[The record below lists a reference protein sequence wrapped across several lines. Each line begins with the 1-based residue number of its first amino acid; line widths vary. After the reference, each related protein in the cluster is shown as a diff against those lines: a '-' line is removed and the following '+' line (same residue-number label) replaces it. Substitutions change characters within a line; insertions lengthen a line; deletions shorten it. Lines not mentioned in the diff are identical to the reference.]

1 MIRSHRELAR
11 YLAEALAAARD
22 PRLAGGAAAVED
34 ELARA
39 TRDRCERGDARRLF
53 HGADDASIAALIVG
67 VAEVGF
73 AVWRELS
80 SAGAPPLVGDVEVR
94 ILGDLDTD

>member
-1 MIRSHRELAR
+1 
-11 YLAEALAAARD
+11 
-22 PRLAGGAAAVED
+22 VED

-39 TRDRCERGDARRLF
+39 TRDRFERGDARRLF

-94 ILGDLDTD
+94 ILGDLDTDAAASDVVREVVRAAAEAVVRDLGSQPA